1 MPSIDTCWVNVG
13 GEDPAAYLKK
23 YVGRAPVVHLKDFI
37 KKGQGGKL
45 YELIGIEDDGES
57 AEEEAFSFAPV
68 GSGMQDMPAIL
79 KASEEAGAAWVVVEQ
94 DRPRGTQTPMESAK
108 LSRDYL
114 TTQGW

>member
-1 MPSIDTCWVNVG
+1 MG
-13 GEDPAAYLKK
+13 GEDPSAYLLK
-23 YVGRAPVVHLKDFI
+23 YAGRVPVVHLKDFI

-45 YELIGIEDDGES
+45 YELIGIEDDGEA

-79 KASEEAGAAWVVVEQ
+79 QASEKAGAAWVVVEQ
-94 DRPRGTQTPMESAK
+94 DRPRGEQTPLESAQ

-114 TTQGW
+114 KTQGW